1 MELAVFSAWHV
12 AALSRAER
20 LPELAPMLARV
31 RGEADDEDQDV
42 GEQMGAARAIVAAF
56 GEETI

>member
-1 MELAVFSAWHV
+1 M
-12 AALSRAER
+12 AALSRVER

-31 RGEADDEDQDV
+31 RGEADDDDQDV

-56 GEETI
+56 GESRGTEEKG